1 MYIQFK
7 TISIGSLV
15 ISYFAIMGICLLL
28 YLGFKIIIPAVL
40 FLFLP
45 VLLYFLFR
53 GEVELKTTGDKFL
66 VTWIK
71 KPLFHSQ
78 KDSAINLNEV
88 IRWKHERSFRGPES
102 FTIILKN
109 GKQLKFR
116 PAMFSLRDWQSEL
129 WKEFDITMRK
139 FQSNTSKE
147 ELYNRIAYSGYM
159 AKLNKEGNSIGAKIT
174 VIAINVPVGLG
185 EPVFDRLDAD
195 IAKALMSINAVKG
208 VEIGAG
214 FNSVIQKGSE
224 HRDEITAD
232 GFLSNHAG
240 GVLGGISTG
249 QDIVATLA
257 LKPTSS
263 IRLPG
268 RSLTTSGE
276 ETEVI
281 TTGRHDP
288 CVGIRA
294 TPIAEA
300 MLALTLM
307 DHFLRDRGQIG
318 KR

>member
-7 TISIGSLV
+7 TISIGPLV

-159 AKLNKEGNSIGAKIT
+159 AKLNKRIKI
-174 VIAINVPVGLG
+174 
-185 EPVFDRLDAD
+185 
-195 IAKALMSINAVKG
+195 
-208 VEIGAG
+208 
-214 FNSVIQKGSE
+214 
-224 HRDEITAD
+224 ITY
-232 GFLSNHAG
+232 SNYY
-240 GVLGGISTG
+240 LI
-249 QDIVATLA
+249 
-257 LKPTSS
+257 
-263 IRLPG
+263 
-268 RSLTTSGE
+268 TSGLLSLILIIPFRSY
-276 ETEVI
+276 ETTLSIVFFTVFI
-281 TTGRHDP
+281 LL
-288 CVGIRA
+288 VGFTIYKGQLKYERA
-294 TPIAEA
+294 E
-300 MLALTLM
+300 TL
-307 DHFLRDRGQIG
+307 